1 MASRL
6 ALSLLEMM
14 IALALFT
21 TLMVVVVETA
31 ISVRGFSGQHEDIID
46 LEQEGRT
53 ILNQVTTDLSNS
65 GWFSYNNGSVAYP
78 AITAVSDVTF
88 GNEVRF
94 LRIRA
99 VAPGSADLGIA
110 HLDFSAP
117 VSRMEEWKTP
127 LNTVT
132 GLVADEDFVNN
143 GPTRLVTPVWEPI
156 SSRLSDP
163 LSYDENSNPTLLRA
177 YRYRVIPSTSG
188 RGTLRREFR
197 DGTTGMWQHDTS
209 LGDLGQHIFSFVV
222 AYQPGSQRVR
232 ISLELRRDVPDRGRA
247 IRRFEAVAAMRS
259 VY

>member
-1 MASRL
+1 MAYRHG
-6 ALSLLEMM
+6 LSLVEMM
-14 IALALFT
+14 IALALFSA
-21 TLMVVVVETA
+21 LMVAVVETA

-65 GWFSYNNGSVAYP
+65 GWFSSNNGSVTYP
-78 AITAVSDVTF
+78 NITTAAPVTF
-88 GNEVRF
+88 GNEIRF
-94 LRIRA
+94 LRVRA
-99 VAPGSADLGIA
+99 VAPGSTDLGIA
-110 HLDFSAP
+110 HLDFSLP
-117 VSRMEEWKTP
+117 ISRMDEWKTP
-127 LNTVT
+127 VNAVT

-156 SSRLSDP
+156 SSRVSDP
-163 LSYDENSNPTLLRA
+163 LSYDENSDPTLLRA

-197 DGTTGMWQHDTS
+197 EGTTGPWQQDTS

-232 ISLELRRDVPDRGRA
+232 ISLELRRDVPERGRA
-247 IRRFEAVAAMRS
+247 IRRFEGVAAMRS
-259 VY
+259 AY